1 MELLVKTLHYGNAD
15 WYDAIQMGLPIRFFL
30 WEILQIENN
39 QVPL

>member
-1 MELLVKTLHYGNAD
+1 MVLLVKAFHYDNAD
-15 WYDAIQMGLPIRFFL
+15 WYDAIQMGLLIRFFL